1 MSINLG
7 TRMCI
12 IQKMEWITQKST
24 SKFVAIAR
32 KTFPGCIIRWGNN
45 EKRVIYK

>member
-1 MSINLG
+1 
-7 TRMCI
+7 MCI

-32 KTFPGCIIRWGNN
+32 KTFPGCIIQWGYN
-45 EKRVIYK
+45 EKKEL